1 MTDIDDLYEPGDDR
15 EPGEPDVEPQ
25 LDLDAVEE
33 SIRVYYGGSDD
44 DSGKAAEELLMVV
57 SRLAAELR
65 EARERIAEWEALPTR
80 EEWTVTGGR
89 ESSPDPANHLLWGGA
104 AEKAADYAAKYG
116 VQMWRRVVSVRPAEP
131 IDLDAP
137 F

>member
-1 MTDIDDLYEPGDDR
+1 MTHVDDLYEPGDDR
-15 EPGEPDVEPQ
+15 EPGEPDVEPS

-57 SRLAAELR
+57 SRMAAELR
-65 EARERIAEWEALPTR
+65 EARERIAEWEALEKR
-80 EEWTVTGGR
+80 EEWAVTGG
-89 ESSPDPANHLLWGGA
+89 PDFPPAPGA
-104 AEKAADYAAKYG
+104 FAYGAYEAANRYG
-116 VQMWRRVVSVRPAEP
+116 NDSKQMWRRRLTVHPWEP
-131 IDLDAP
+131 IVDESP

>member
-1 MTDIDDLYEPGDDR
+1 MTHVGDLYEPGDDR
-15 EPGEPDVEPQ
+15 EPGEPDVEPP

-65 EARERIAEWEALPTR
+65 EARERIAEFEALPTR
-80 EEWTVTGGR
+80 EEWVVTEGRDFAPNGSEHRFPNGDAAVSGATVIGGQ
-89 ESSPDPANHLLWGGA
+89 A
-104 AEKAADYAAKYG
+104 
-116 VQMWRRVVSVRPAEP
+116 WRRSLTVSPWEP
-131 IDLDAP
+131 IANEPP

>member
-1 MTDIDDLYEPGDDR
+1 VTDINDLYEPGDDR
-15 EPGEPDVEPQ
+15 EPGEPDVEPP

-65 EARERIAEWEALPTR
+65 EARERIAGFEALPIR
-80 EEWTVTGGR
+80 EEWSWSEDPTAEPTPGAYKFMSAKSAFAFAAGR
-89 ESSPDPANHLLWGGA
+89 QVWHRTLT
-104 AEKAADYAAKYG
+104 
-116 VQMWRRVVSVRPAEP
+116 VRPWQP
-131 IDLDAP
+131 ISPDAP